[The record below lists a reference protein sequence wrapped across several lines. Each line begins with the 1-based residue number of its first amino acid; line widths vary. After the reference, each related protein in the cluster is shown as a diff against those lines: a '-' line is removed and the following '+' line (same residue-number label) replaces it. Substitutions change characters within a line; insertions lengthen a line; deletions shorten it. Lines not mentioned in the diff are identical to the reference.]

1 MAGGQELS
9 FTSCQG
15 GVVYEKIHLDGW
27 RIDIYK
33 FEGGPFLYVSE
44 RFTDRNL
51 FKTGQTY
58 DVTCTGMSDLHPVQS
73 SMPEQRRGGP
83 PLTPA
88 IFVNAHDG
96 IPNLPPSADDS
107 AKRQPSQVIRKGQTG

>member
-27 RIDIYK
+27 RINIYK
-33 FEGGPFLYVSE
+33 FERGPFLYVGE
-44 RFTDRNL
+44 RLTDRNL

-58 DVTCTGMSDLHPVQS
+58 AVTCTGMSDLDPVQS

-83 PLTPA
+83 PPTPD
-88 IFVNAHDG
+88 ILLKPQRG
-96 IPNLPPSADDS
+96 IPNIHPSADRQTRR
-107 AKRQPSQVIRKGQTG
+107 RQPQQHL